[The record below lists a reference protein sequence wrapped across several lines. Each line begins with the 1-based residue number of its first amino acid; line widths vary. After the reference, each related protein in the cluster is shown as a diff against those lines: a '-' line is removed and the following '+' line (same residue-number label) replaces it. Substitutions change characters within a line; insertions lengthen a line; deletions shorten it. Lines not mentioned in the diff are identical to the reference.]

1 MTAALAITL
10 REGMEAAL
18 VLGIILA
25 YLRRTGRTY
34 LNKYVYWGLGFAV
47 LVSILAG
54 IVIQIIGLDPK
65 NEYVEGT
72 LLSIGGIFVASMVIW
87 MWKTAKNIRTHM
99 ETRMENIVTE
109 EKTSRQTAIGLLAFT
124 FFMVAREGVE
134 TVLFLAAATVG
145 QEASVLNLLGG
156 MLGIA
161 LAALFAVLFIRGSL
175 KINMSRFFTVTSIVL
190 LILAARLLVGGI
202 HEFAEKGAIPLTPG
216 IMKVVGFFVR
226 DRVSSLLLMGLILVP
241 IIMVLLDFHQAVPT
255 PVADGASAAERRKV
269 KASRRWEKVWQSGLV
284 SATIIIVLAMASEAF
299 AASPQIDPTPQP
311 VTSTAGQDIRLSTD
325 GWTAGELHKF
335 SYQVEN
341 TSVRF
346 IATKLTDGSF
356 TTALDACQ
364 ICGVKGFMQER
375 DGDVV
380 ICKVCNAPIPM
391 NTMGQGGGCNPL
403 PLASHTEG
411 TTLVIPLKGLQSH
424 IQLFH

>member
-54 IVIQIIGLDPK
+54 IVIQIIGLEPE

-72 LLSIGGIFVASMVIW
+72 LLSIGGVFVASMVIW

-226 DRVSSLLLMGLILVP
+226 DRVSSLLLMGLILVR

-269 KASRRWEKVWQSGLV
+269 RAGRRWEKVWQSSLV
-284 SATIIIVLAMASEAF
+284 SATVIIVLVMASEAF
-299 AASPQIDPTPQP
+299 AASPQIDPAPQP
-311 VTSTAGQDIRLSTD
+311 VASSTGTEIRLSTD
-325 GWTAGELHKF
+325 GWVTGELHKF
-335 SYQVEN
+335 SYEIEN
-341 TSVRF
+341 TAVRF
-346 IATKLTDGSF
+346 IASKLSDGNIA
-356 TTALDACQ
+356 TALDACQ
-364 ICGVKGFMQER
+364 ICGIKGYMQER

-403 PLASHTEG
+403 PLASRTEG

>member
-54 IVIQIIGLDPK
+54 IVIQVIGLDPE

-99 ETRMENIVTE
+99 ETRMENIVKE
-109 EKTSRQTAIGLLAFT
+109 ETSRQTAIGLLAFT

-145 QEASVLNLLGG
+145 QEASILNLLGG

-190 LILAARLLVGGI
+190 LVLAARLLVGGI

-241 IIMVLLDFHQAVPT
+241 IIMVLLDFRNAVPT
-255 PVADGASAAERRKV
+255 PAADGASAAERRKV
-269 KASRRWEKVWQSGLV
+269 KANRRWEKVWQLSLV
-284 SATIIIVLAMASEAF
+284 AATVIIVLAMASEAF
-299 AASPQIDPTPQP
+299 AASPQIDPPPQP
-311 VTSTAGQDIRLSTD
+311 VASSTGTEIRLSTD
-325 GWTAGELHKF
+325 GWATGELHKF
-335 SYQVEN
+335 SYEIEN
-341 TSVRF
+341 TAVRF
-346 IATKLTDGSF
+346 IAAKLSDGNF

-364 ICGVKGFMQER
+364 ICGIKGYMQER

-403 PLASHTEG
+403 PLASRTEG